1 MSHDDSLQQL
11 FDSCTEE
18 LSPVHEVN
26 KLRYRVITFEQFKA
40 AIEQKMN
47 EAYYYGGA
55 AGVTNPELY

>member
-11 FDSCTEE
+11 FESYTEE

-26 KLRYRVITFEQFKA
+26 KLKYRVTTLEQFKA

-47 EAYYYGGA
+47 EAYYYGSATGA
-55 AGVTNPELY
+55 ISPETY